1 MKEFREYLCTACE
14 WTDRVSKDE
23 IFTECP
29 ICGSQLTELTDVPEA
44 PEATP
49 ANPEK
54 YDPKTLEKAADDEV
68 V

>member
-1 MKEFREYLCTACE
+1 MKAFREYLCTACE
-14 WTDRVSKDE
+14 WTDRVNYDE

-29 ICGSQLTELTDVPEA
+29 ICGSELTELTEVPEA
-44 PEATP
+44 PEAMP

-54 YDPKTLEKAADDEV
+54 YDRKSLEKAADDEV